1 MPERTVLPTVVKS
14 PVAVVCHDAGAA
26 HLVFAWLRHWCETGL
41 LAGHSFR
48 LVLQG
53 PALKAW
59 QYQPVTFPEVQVHT
73 TLNDALVGCQCVLT
87 GTGWA
92 SELEHQA
99 RQLAKRLG
107 ISSIAV
113 IDHWVNYAERFE
125 RDKVVVLPDHIWVSD
140 HYAEG
145 LAKDLFKNTPV
156 LTLPNLYLYNL
167 VKKIPPVPKDCR
179 NLLYVLE
186 PVRNDWGRGVPG
198 EFQAL
203 DYFVQNLA
211 QMVGAQPAHITL
223 RPHPSDPPDKYSE
236 WMQTNSSL
244 DIRLDSQMD
253 LNASIAQARW
263 VVGVDSFALVVAN
276 MAGRETFSSLPPWA
290 HGCRLPTDVVFQI
303 YTHKRIDFRQLTRNF

>member
-1 MPERTVLPTVVKS
+1 MAEYITLPTVLKS

-26 HLVFAWLRHWCETGL
+26 NLVFAWLRHWCETGL
-41 LAGHSFR
+41 LAEHSFK

-59 QYQPVTFPEVQVHT
+59 HYQPVPFPEVQIHT
-73 TLNDALVGCQCVLT
+73 TLDDALVGCQCVLT

-125 RDKVVVLPDHIWVSD
+125 RNKEVLLPDHIWVSD

-145 LAKDLFKNTPV
+145 LAKDLFKYTPV
-156 LTLPNLYLYNL
+156 LILPNLYLSNL
-167 VKKIPPVPKDCR
+167 VKKIPPVPKDCC

-211 QMVGAQPAHITL
+211 QVVGAQPVQITL
-223 RPHPSDPPDKYSE
+223 RPHPSDPLGKYSA
-236 WMQTNSSL
+236 WIQANSSL

-253 LNASIAQARW
+253 LNDSIAQARW
-263 VVGVDSFALVVAN
+263 VVGVESFALVVAN
-276 MAGRETFSSLPPWA
+276 AAGRETFSSLPPWA
-290 HGCRLPTDVVFQI
+290 HRRRLPSDAVFQI
-303 YTHKRIDFRQLTRNF
+303 NTHKEI